1 MNRITFLAFAI
12 FALTSCQSDSAKEI
26 PAGVISRDSMVKI
39 MADVHIAEARM
50 QISDIRNSNP
60 ALKNTYIQEVLRR
73 SGTDTTRF
81 NFSFK
86 YYSANPEIFASM
98 YEDIIV
104 EISKQQ
110 AKQ

>member
-1 MNRITFLAFAI
+1 MNRITFMALAI
-12 FALTSCQSDSAKEI
+12 FVLASCQSESTQEI

-60 ALKNTYIQEVLRR
+60 ALKNTYLQEVLRR
-73 SGTDTTRF
+73 SGTDTARF

-86 YYSANPEIFASM
+86 YYSGNPEIFAAM
-98 YEDIIV
+98 YEDVIV
-104 EISKQQ
+104 EISKRQ